1 MHVDRVEL
9 LRGLDRGDGQCRY
22 LEGRLCTIYDERPDI
37 CNVDKMYDRFFR
49 DLMSNKEYYQRNLE
63 GCRDIRK
70 QHETEFLGGDKRN
83 EKKG

>member
-1 MHVDRVEL
+1 MMRCKLCDCEDVTVT
-9 LRGLDRGDGQCRY
+9 Y
-22 LEGRLCTIYDERPDI
+22 EGRIRNGKVGNYTNENVKMFRCEKCGTIWH
-37 CNVDKMYDRFFR
+37 
-49 DLMSNKEYYQRNLE
+49 DLMDRDYKEYYQRNLE